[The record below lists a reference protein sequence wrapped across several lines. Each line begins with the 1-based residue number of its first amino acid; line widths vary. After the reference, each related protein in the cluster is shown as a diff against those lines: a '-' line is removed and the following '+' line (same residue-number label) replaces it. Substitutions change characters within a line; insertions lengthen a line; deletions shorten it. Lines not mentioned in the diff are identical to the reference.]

1 MAKRYL
7 TPKEVADELSVS
19 PDTVL
24 RLIGRGDLPAV
35 KVSERLYRIPVS
47 AFERYLAGPVRRRT
61 VVYREVDAL
70 PDLGAGEAL
79 IEEARKPL
87 ARA

>member
-7 TPKEVADELSVS
+7 TPKEAADELSVS

-35 KVSERLYRIPVS
+35 KISDRLYRIPVP
-47 AFERYLAGPVRRRT
+47 ALERYLTAPVQRRQVER
-61 VVYREVDAL
+61 RSVDRAT
-70 PDLGAGEAL
+70 DFGA
-79 IEEARKPL
+79 EENIPHDTPEL